1 MLISYIPHIPLELD
15 GFGADLQRKGR
26 KLLVFFLLVLLS
38 ALNVKFVFKTFMVEF
53 EFVKSVLL

>member
-1 MLISYIPHIPLELD
+1 MLISYIPHIPLELG

-38 ALNVKFVFKTFMVEF
+38 ALNVKFVSKTFMVEF